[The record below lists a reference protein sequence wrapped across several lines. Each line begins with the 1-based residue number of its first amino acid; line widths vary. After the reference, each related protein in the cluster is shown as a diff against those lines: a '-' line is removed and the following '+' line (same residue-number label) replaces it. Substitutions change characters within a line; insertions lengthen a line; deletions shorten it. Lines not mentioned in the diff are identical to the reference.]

1 MTILYLQQGRLNIT
15 LKSLKTKKA
24 SAKKACGTDKITL
37 KLVKLASRF
46 LSAALAIAINNNLAS
61 FKFPDTAK
69 VTTVVPI
76 DKKKDEKY
84 DISNFQPVNLFN
96 RFSKV
101 YEHIIK
107 CTKVDSMCKSIS
119 PFISVYRKN

>member
-1 MTILYLQQGRLNIT
+1 M
-15 LKSLKTKKA
+15 
-24 SAKKACGTDKITL
+24 

-96 RFSKV
+96 SFSKV